1 MDAEERRGQI
11 ITLLKDSSK
20 PISGTELAKRLSVS
34 RQVIVQ
40 DIALLRAGNKNILST
55 NKGYLPVSYTHLT
68 LPTTPYV

>member
-20 PISGTELAKRLSVS
+20 PISGKELAKRLSVS

-40 DIALLRAGNKNILST
+40 DIAPPRAGNKNILST
-55 NKGYLPVSYTHLT
+55 NNG
-68 LPTTPYV
+68 